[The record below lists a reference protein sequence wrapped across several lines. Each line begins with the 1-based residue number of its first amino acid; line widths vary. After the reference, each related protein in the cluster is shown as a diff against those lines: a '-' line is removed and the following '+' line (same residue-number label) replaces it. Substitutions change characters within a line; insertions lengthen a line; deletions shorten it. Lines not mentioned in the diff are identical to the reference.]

1 MHLCGFIT
9 FSGTFMKKVFLP
21 LIFIAAIASTG
32 CEDKSPVYGEKAD
45 CLVIGNVITM
55 DEDNPRAEAV
65 VVKDGIIQFVGER
78 KDAEQYCTDKTKV
91 MDYGTASVYPGFME
105 GHAHGR
111 IVAERLPGL
120 DLSDLGNEDASTMQD
135 YVNKIT
141 QYVNQNPDMEIYKG
155 FGWVVVNDI
164 TTTAAALDAIC
175 STKPIILGDLDG
187 HSAWLNTKAIE
198 QYHVSDPA
206 NIAKYGTSYIRVDEN
221 GHPTGYISEGALDL
235 VRPAWTLSKDEYK
248 KGLLKWQQR
257 AFEFGITAVS
267 EAWLNATDNLV
278 QDAYMELST
287 SGEWKLRTY
296 AVEKVLPPS
305 DEKELNA
312 TLNAILDHSIK
323 YNSEYFK
330 VNGIKIF
337 MDGIVEGGTA
347 WLLEPYSNNNQN
359 YGRTSF
365 PDANVIAQAVA
376 FANSHNLNA
385 HFHTIGDAAVR
396 TAVDGIIQ
404 AQTQTGITDAR
415 NAVAHLELVNPEEI
429 ERIGKNNII
438 PVVAPL
444 WVPMNKSYQDEL
456 YRYIGERIKTQYP
469 IKSFCE
475 KGCKINFHSDYP
487 ISPDFNVPQTICAA
501 VTRTDDAHSDADVQ
515 NPEEAITR
523 EQALQAFTTNIAYQF
538 KQENRLGKLK
548 AGFVAN
554 MSVFNKDF
562 LKDDMS
568 TIIQAEV
575 VATIVDGQV
584 VYGK

>member
-1 MHLCGFIT
+1 
-9 FSGTFMKKVFLP
+9 MKKIFFA
-21 LIFIAAIASTG
+21 LIAIAAVAAIALTG
-32 CEDKSPVYGEKAD
+32 CKDKDPVYNEKAS
-45 CLVIGNVITM
+45 CLIIGNIITM
-55 DEDNPRAEAV
+55 DEDNPTAEAV
-65 VVKDGIIQFVGER
+65 VVQNGIIQFVGKR
-78 KDAEQYCTDKTKV
+78 KDAEQYCTDNTKV
-91 MDYGTASVYPGFME
+91 LDYGTASVYPGFME

-111 IVAERLPGL
+111 IVAERLLGL
-120 DLSDLGNEDASTMQD
+120 DLSDLGDSNASTMQD
-135 YVNKIT
+135 YVNRIT
-141 QYVNQNPDMEIYKG
+141 QYVNQNPNMEIYIG

-164 TTTAAALDAIC
+164 TTTAEALDAIC

-206 NIAKYGTSYIRVDEN
+206 NIAKYSSFIRVDEK
-221 GHPTGYISEGALDL
+221 GHPTGYISEDALEL
-235 VRPAWTLSKDEYK
+235 VRSAWALSKDEYK
-248 KGLLKWQQR
+248 TGLLQWQQK

-267 EAWLNATDNLV
+267 DAWLDVSDASIR
-278 QDAYMELST
+278 DAYMELST
-287 SGEWKLRTY
+287 SGAWKLRTY

-305 DEKELNA
+305 DDKELYA

-337 MDGIVEGGTA
+337 MDGIAEGETA
-347 WLLEPYSNNNQN
+347 WLLEPYSNNDQN

-365 PDANVIAQAVA
+365 PDADVIAKAVA
-376 FANSHNLNA
+376 FANLHNLNA

-396 TAVDGIIQ
+396 TAVKGIIQ

-415 NAVAHLELVNPEEI
+415 NAVAHLELVKPEEI
-429 ERIGKNNII
+429 ELIGKNNII

-444 WVPMNKSYQDEL
+444 WVPMNKSYKDEL
-456 YRYIGERIKTQYP
+456 YRYIGERIETQYP
-469 IKSFCE
+469 IKSFCDQ
-475 KGCKINFHSDYP
+475 GCKINFHSDYP
-487 ISPDFNVPQTICAA
+487 ISPDFNVPQTIYAA
-501 VTRTDDAHSDADVQ
+501 VTRTSDEQDVY
-515 NPEEAITR
+515 NPKEAITP

-548 AGFVAN
+548 TGFVAN

-584 VYGK
+584 VYGQNK